1 MQEKIYLLLGGTGPI
16 GIHLTNAI
24 KSEENTKI
32 FVTSR
37 KQHESSANVLYIQGN
52 AKDFAFLQ
60 ETIHNLLKKHGRIDV
75 VVDFMVWNNDDF
87 KTVLNIILPYV
98 EKYVYLSSARAFADT
113 KGELINENSPKWLDV
128 STDAKF
134 LKTDNYAI
142 PKALQEKLLKSSGFT
157 NYLIIRPYI
166 TYAVNRLPLGDLEKE
181 LWLYRALHGRT
192 IVFSED
198 IACHYTSLMYGKD
211 VADAICSIVLKDE
224 INGDSV
230 NITSKEYLK
239 WSDILEIYT
248 SVLKSHIPT
257 LKVKMIAHSLKA
269 GGGDPQTLYD
279 RMIDRKFDPT
289 KLNQYVDV
297 SGFTSMRE
305 GLTKCLESDIAEFN
319 YNKSLQNWR
328 LQAEF
333 DKITHEFASVREF
346 YKVKDLIKYLTFRLL
361 SNHTLNILR
370 IIKRLIK
377 SK

>member
-1 MQEKIYLLLGGTGPI
+1 MQKKIYLLLGGTGPI

-24 KSEENTKI
+24 RSEKNTKV

-37 KQHESSANVLYIQGN
+37 KLHESSANVLYIQGN
-52 AKDFAFLQ
+52 AKDIVFLQ
-60 ETIHNLLKKHGRIDV
+60 DTIQNIKKSQGRIDV

-87 KTVLNIILPYV
+87 KTVINIILPYV

-134 LKTDNYAI
+134 LKADNYAI
-142 PKALQEKLLKSSGFT
+142 PKAQQERLLKNSGFT

-269 GGGDPQTLYD
+269 GVGDYQTLYD
-279 RMIDRKFDPT
+279 RMIDRKFDPS
-289 KLNQYVDV
+289 KLNKYVDV
-297 SGFTSMRE
+297 SCFTSMRE

-328 LQAEF
+328 LQAGL

-361 SNHTLNILR
+361 SDHTLNILR
-370 IIKRLIK
+370 KIKRIIK